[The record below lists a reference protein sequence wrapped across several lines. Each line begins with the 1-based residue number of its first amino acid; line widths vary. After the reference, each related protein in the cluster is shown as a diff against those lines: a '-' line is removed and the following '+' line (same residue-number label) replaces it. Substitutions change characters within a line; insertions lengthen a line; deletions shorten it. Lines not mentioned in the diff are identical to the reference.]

1 MRGIFSAPQR
11 KYPTHLPFDLTIA
24 QFGQFKAFS
33 RETSRY
39 PNDPY
44 IKGAP
49 NTLLLPGA

>member
-11 KYPTHLPFDLTIA
+11 KYPTQLLIDLTIP

-39 PNDPY
+39 PNDPN
-44 IKGAP
+44 INGAP
-49 NTLLLPGA
+49 DTLLLHGA